1 MHLGPGTQK
10 IAVGRKRGSDEDY
23 AQQKASALAA
33 VQHMG
38 HAMGV
43 QHVKDMGSG
52 QFSKDSRDPLYGNV
66 NVTMQRMRDGDSGNF
81 PQPDHPGN
89 AAPADPLN
97 QTGFQRTGVSATTVP
112 QQDPEVFEAS
122 AVQKRLAMY
131 AGLLPQSAANLN
143 DIGAIYG

>member
-1 MHLGPGTQK
+1 
-10 IAVGRKRGSDEDY
+10 
-23 AQQKASALAA
+23 
-33 VQHMG
+33 
-38 HAMGV
+38 MGV

-81 PQPDHPGN
+81 SQPDHPGN

-97 QTGFQRTGVSATTVP
+97 QTGFQRTGVSATAVP

-122 AVQKRLAMY
+122 AVEKRLAMY

>member
-10 IAVGRKRGSDEDY
+10 IAVGRKRGGDEDY
-23 AQQKASALAA
+23 AQQKAAALAA

-43 QHVKDMGSG
+43 QHVKDIGSG
-52 QFSKDSRDPLYGNV
+52 QFSKDSRDPLYGNA
-66 NVTMQRMRDGDSGNF
+66 NVTMQRMRDGNAGNF
-81 PQPDHPGN
+81 SQPDHPGN

-97 QTGFQRTGVSATTVP
+97 QTGFQRTGVSSTAVP

-122 AVQKRLAMY
+122 AVEKRLAMY
-131 AGLLPQSAANLN
+131 ANLIPQSAANLN
-143 DIGAIYG
+143 DLGAIYG